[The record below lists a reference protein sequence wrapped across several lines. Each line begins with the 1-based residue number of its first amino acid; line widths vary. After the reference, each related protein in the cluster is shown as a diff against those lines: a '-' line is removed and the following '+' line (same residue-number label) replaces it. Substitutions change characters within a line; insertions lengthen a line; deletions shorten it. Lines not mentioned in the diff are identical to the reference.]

1 MPAMSSVLVLLA
13 PTACL
18 EDVLGRLT
26 FNYRLAQIQLLVLV
40 VVESYLLNLKGVR
53 TLPVVWHWQA

>member
-18 EDVLGRLT
+18 EDVLGCLT
-26 FNYRLAQIQLLVLV
+26 FNYRLAQIQLLVL

-53 TLPVVWHWQA
+53 TLPVVWQA